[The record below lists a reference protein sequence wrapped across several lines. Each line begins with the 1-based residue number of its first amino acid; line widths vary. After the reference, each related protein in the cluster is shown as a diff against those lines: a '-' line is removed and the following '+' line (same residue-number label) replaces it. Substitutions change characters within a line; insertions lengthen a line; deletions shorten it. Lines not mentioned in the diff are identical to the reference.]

1 MRKVF
6 PMPKRSTLA
15 LAIAL
20 APSIAFAAET
30 PLDEQLK
37 LSTIVVTSSRQPQL
51 QQDAVAA
58 TEVFTREDIERLQPA
73 SVAELLNRVPGVQIT
88 QSGGRGSLTGLYI
101 RGTKSS
107 QSLVLIDGVRIN
119 GADSGSAA
127 LEALAVD
134 QIERIEVLRG
144 ARSAIYGAD
153 AIGGVVQIFTRRGE
167 GDGLRARV
175 HLGYG
180 TEQTWERSLGLSGGN
195 ADTRFNL
202 SISNDETNGINRTQ
216 ETTGPDSDR
225 DAYRNTAVSFNFNH
239 RFSDRFDAGVSLLDQ
254 RGESEFDLSWDGDYP
269 YNDFQ
274 LSTASVYA
282 NLQVSELWHSR
293 LELGHAENRSWTRFD
308 DHAGSDAFNTY
319 RDSLAWLNTLQLTP
333 AQQLLVGF
341 DGHKE
346 RLNGNDSF
354 AQTSRWNRAAFVQH
368 RYDHAHFSTEVGLR
382 HDDNELYGSE
392 NTLSAALTWRVNQ
405 DNDLIV
411 SYGEGFRAPTFV
423 DLYYPGYDNPAL
435 QPETSKSYELQWR
448 SRLGHSTELQ
458 ASIYRT
464 DIDNAIT
471 LDSSWTPQN
480 IGTARING
488 FEARLQHELLGWQTA
503 LALELVDPVDRDT
516 DKTLARR
523 AKRSLSLDLDRTFK
537 DLSVGGSWQLADS
550 RWDDAANTR
559 EIAGYG
565 LVNLRSRWQLNPELA
580 LRLKVDNLFDKEY
593 ATALYDVGWPST
605 YHPYRETGRTAL
617 LSLTW
622 TPVI

>member
-354 AQTSRWNRAAFVQH
+354 AETSRWNRAAFVQH
-368 RYDHAHFSTEVGLR
+368 RYDHARFSTEVGLR
-382 HDDNELYGSE
+382 H
-392 NTLSAALTWRVNQ
+392 
-405 DNDLIV
+405 
-411 SYGEGFRAPTFV
+411 
-423 DLYYPGYDNPAL
+423 DNPAL

>member
-1 MRKVF
+1 
-6 PMPKRSTLA
+6 MPTRSTLA

-20 APSIAFAAET
+20 APSLVFAAET
-30 PLDEQLK
+30 SLDEQLK

-51 QQDAVAA
+51 QQDTTTA
-58 TEVFTREDIERLQPA
+58 TAVFTRADIQRLQP
-73 SVAELLNRVPGVQIT
+73 STVVDLLDRIPGVQMT
-88 QSGGRGSLTGLYI
+88 QSGGRGSMTGLYI

-167 GDGLRARV
+167 ADGLRARV
-175 HLGYG
+175 HVGYG
-180 TEQTWERSLGLSGGN
+180 TEATWERSLGLSGGN

-202 SISNDETNGINRTQ
+202 SISSDETDGINRTR
-216 ETTGPDSDR
+216 ETTAPDNDR
-225 DAYRNTAVSFNFNH
+225 DAYRNTSLSLNVNH
-239 RFSDRFDAGVSLLDQ
+239 RFSDGVDVGASLLDQ
-254 RGESEFDLSWDGDYP
+254 RGESEFDQSWSGDYP

-274 LSTASVYA
+274 LSTVALYA
-282 NLQVSELWHSR
+282 NLQVSDLWLSR

-308 DHAGSDAFNTY
+308 DNPGSSAFNTY

-333 AQQLLVGF
+333 EQQLLVGL
-341 DGHKE
+341 DGYRE
-346 RLNGNDSF
+346 RLNGNSSF
-354 AQTSRWNRAAFVQH
+354 AETSRWNRAVFLQH
-368 RYDHAHFSTEVGLR
+368 RYDHARFSTELGVR
-382 HDDNELYGSE
+382 HDDNELFGSE
-392 NTLSAALTWRVNQ
+392 NTLSAALTWRLNL
-405 DNDLIV
+405 DNDLIL
-411 SYGEGFRAPTFV
+411 SYSEGFRAPTFV

-448 SRLGHSTELQ
+448 SRLGPNTELQ

-480 IGTARING
+480 IGAARVNG
-488 FEARLQHELLGWQTA
+488 LEARLQHEVLGWQTA
-503 LALELVDPVDRDT
+503 LALELVDPVDQDSGN
-516 DKTLARR
+516 TLARR
-523 AKRSLSLDLDRTFK
+523 TTRSLSLDLDREFGALALGAT
-537 DLSVGGSWQLADS
+537 WQLADS
-550 RWDDAANTR
+550 RWDDADNTR

-565 LVNLRSRWQLNPELA
+565 LVNLRSRWQLNLELA
-580 LRLKVDNLFDKEY
+580 LKLKIDNLFDKEY
-593 ATALYDVGWPST
+593 ATALYGVGWPAT

-622 TPVI
+622 TPAL